1 MEAKSVKAK
10 LTPSDV
16 SIPRPV
22 ILSEAKDPLHDR
34 ATCGLKR
41 SVYKRSVRLKV
52 SRHARCCLLLALLL
66 FAARCCVYAQAPAPS
81 FDLVITNGHI
91 IDGTGSPWY
100 SSDLGVRDG
109 KVAAIGN
116 LAAAHRQRTID
127 AAGKVVAPGFIDMLG
142 QSEMTIL
149 VDPRLPSKIFQGI
162 TSEITG
168 EGSSIAPLNDA
179 IIQAD
184 RSGYEHLKITP
195 DWRTFRQYFARLE
208 KQGMGIN
215 LASYVGA
222 TQVRRM
228 VLGDD
233 DKQPT
238 PEQLDQMKA
247 LVREAMKDGAVGV
260 STSLQYAPAPYA
272 KTEEL
277 IALATETGK
286 YGGIY
291 ATHMRNEGDTVLETL
306 DEALRIGREAHV
318 PVEIWHIKVAGKNN
332 WGRMPEV
339 VAKINAAR
347 AAGTDVTAD
356 TYAYTA
362 WFNDFS
368 AFIPPWAHD
377 GGTAKLVERL
387 KEPTTRER
395 IRKDMMIPSKTWNNE
410 WQEIPGPDA
419 VMIGA
424 VQNPKLLPLQGKR
437 LSEIAKLWNKD
448 PLDALFDF
456 LIEDPYAGVAVFAM
470 SQPDVTLA
478 LQQPWVSIDNDS
490 EGTSPD
496 GLLGQE
502 HPHPRAYGT
511 FPRILSKYVHEEKVL
526 TLEDAIRKFSALPAQ
541 RLRLADRGVLKAGMW
556 ADVVIFDPATVRDRA
571 TFDNPNQ
578 LSEGMEYV
586 LVNGVPVIDQGKMTG
601 AFPGK
606 VLRGAGY
613 LP

>member
-1 MEAKSVKAK
+1 MNNRIEITLSTTIR
-10 LTPSDV
+10 TPIV
-16 SIPRPV
+16 
-22 ILSEAKDPLHDR
+22 LAF
-34 ATCGLKR
+34 
-41 SVYKRSVRLKV
+41 
-52 SRHARCCLLLALLL
+52 LLLSSLAL
-66 FAARCCVYAQAPAPS
+66 AQTPS

-100 SSDLGVRDG
+100 SGDIGIRDG
-109 KVAAIGN
+109 KIAAIGN
-116 LAAAHRQRTID
+116 LTAAPRKRTID

-142 QSEMTIL
+142 QSELTIL
-149 VDPRLPSKIFQGI
+149 VDPRLPSKIYQGI

-179 IIQAD
+179 IIQSD
-184 RSGYEHLKITP
+184 RGGFEHFKVTP
-195 DWRTFRQYFARLE
+195 DWRTFRQYFGRLE

-228 VLGDD
+228 VLGDN

-238 PEQLDQMKA
+238 SPQLAQMQA
-247 LVREAMKDGAVGV
+247 LVREAMKDGTVGV
-260 STSLQYAPAPYA
+260 STSLEYAPAPYA

-277 IALATETGK
+277 IALAAEAAK
-286 YGGIY
+286 FGGIY
-291 ATHMRNEGDTVLETL
+291 ATHMRDESASVLEAI
-306 DEALRIGREAHV
+306 DEALRIGREAHI
-318 PVEIWHIKVAGKNN
+318 PVEIWHIKVAGKDN

-347 AAGTDVTAD
+347 AAGADVSAD

-362 WFNDFS
+362 WYNGFS
-368 AFIPPWAHD
+368 AFIPPWGHD
-377 GGTAKLVERL
+377 GGDAKLVERL
-387 KEPTTRER
+387 KDPVTRAR
-395 IRKDMMIPSKTWNNE
+395 IRKDMLTPSKEWDNE

-419 VMIGA
+419 IMIGA
-424 VQNPKLLPLQGKR
+424 VENPAMAPLLGKR
-437 LSEIAKLWNKD
+437 LSEIAKASNQD
-448 PLDALFDF
+448 PMDALFDI
-456 LIEDPYAGVAVFAM
+456 LTQDPSTEVAVFGM

-478 LQQPWVSIDNDS
+478 LQQPWVAIDNDS
-490 EGTSPD
+490 EGTAPD
-496 GLLGQE
+496 GILGQS

-511 FPRILSKYVHEEKVL
+511 FPRILAKYVREEKAL

-541 RLRLADRGVLKAGMW
+541 RMRFTDRGVLKAGMW

-601 AFPGK
+601 ALPGK

-613 LP
+613 VP

>member
-1 MEAKSVKAK
+1 MRGGVVGSRTSLRSK
-10 LTPSDV
+10 
-16 SIPRPV
+16 
-22 ILSEAKDPLHDR
+22 R
-34 ATCGLKR
+34 ALLLGFWM
-41 SVYKRSVRLKV
+41 
-52 SRHARCCLLLALLL
+52 LLLATHLH
-66 FAARCCVYAQAPAPS
+66 AQTPP
-81 FDLVITNGHI
+81 FDLIITNGHI
-91 IDGTGSPWY
+91 IDGTSSPWY
-100 SSDLGVRDG
+100 SADLGIRDG
-109 KVAAIGN
+109 KIAAIGN
-116 LAAAHRQRTID
+116 LAAHPRHRTID

-149 VDPRLPSKIFQGI
+149 VDSRLPSKVFQGI

-208 KQGMGIN
+208 RQGMGIN

-233 DKQPT
+233 DKQPSA
-238 PEQLDQMKA
+238 EQLDQMQA

-260 STSLQYAPAPYA
+260 STSLQYPPAPYA
-272 KTEEL
+272 KTDEL
-277 IALATETGK
+277 IALASEAGK
-286 YGGIY
+286 FGGIY
-291 ATHMRNEGDTVLETL
+291 ATHMRNEADSVLDAI
-306 DEALRIGREAHV
+306 DEALHIGRAAHV

-339 VAKINAAR
+339 IAKINAAR

-362 WFNDFS
+362 WYNDFS

-387 KEPTTRER
+387 KDPATRDR
-395 IRKDMMIPSKTWNNE
+395 IRKDMLTPSKAWDNE

-424 VQNPKLLPLQGKR
+424 VQNPKLLPLEGNR

-448 PLDALFDF
+448 PIDALFDF
-456 LIEDPYAGVAVFAM
+456 LIEDPNTGVAVFAM
-470 SQPDVTLA
+470 SQPDVTVA
-478 LQQPWVSIDNDS
+478 LQQPWVSVDNDS

-496 GLLGQE
+496 GILGQE

-511 FPRILSKYVHEEKVL
+511 FPRILSKYVREEKVL

-541 RLRLADRGVLKAGMW
+541 RMRLADRGVLKAGMW

-586 LVNGVPVIDQGKMTG
+586 LVNGVTVIDQGKMTG
-601 AFPGK
+601 ALPGK

-613 LP
+613 AP

>member
-1 MEAKSVKAK
+1 MERNMFKRLSA
-10 LTPSDV
+10 TIR
-16 SIPRPV
+16 IPV
-22 ILSEAKDPLHDR
+22 F
-34 ATCGLKR
+34 
-41 SVYKRSVRLKV
+41 
-52 SRHARCCLLLALLL
+52 LALLL
-66 FAARCCVYAQAPAPS
+66 LCSLALAQTPS
-81 FDLVITNGHI
+81 FDLVITHGHI

-100 SSDLGVRDG
+100 SGDIGIRDG
-109 KVAAIGN
+109 KIAAIGN
-116 LAAAHRQRTID
+116 LTPSQRMRTID
-127 AAGKVVAPGFIDMLG
+127 AGGKVVAPGFIDMLG
-142 QSEMTIL
+142 QSELTIL

-179 IIQAD
+179 IIQSD
-184 RSGYEHLKITP
+184 RSGFEHFKVTP
-195 DWRTFRQYFARLE
+195 DWRTFRQYFGRLE

-238 PEQLDQMKA
+238 PAQLEQMQA
-247 LVREAMKDGAVGV
+247 LVREAMKDGTVGV
-260 STSLQYAPAPYA
+260 STSLEYAPAPYA

-277 IALATETGK
+277 IALAAEASK
-286 YGGIY
+286 FGGIY
-291 ATHMRNEGDTVLETL
+291 ATHMRDESASVLEAI
-306 DEALRIGREAHV
+306 DEALRIGRQAHI
-318 PVEIWHIKVAGKNN
+318 PVEIWHIKVAGKDN

-347 AAGTDVTAD
+347 AAGADVSAD

-362 WFNDFS
+362 WYNGFS

-377 GGTAKLVERL
+377 GGDAKLVERL
-387 KEPTTRER
+387 KDPVTRAR
-395 IRKDMMIPSKTWNNE
+395 IRKDMLTPSKAWDNE

-419 VMIGA
+419 IMIGA
-424 VQNPKLLPLQGKR
+424 VENPALVPLLGKR
-437 LSEIAKLWNKD
+437 LSETAKSSNKD
-448 PLDALFDF
+448 PMDALFDI
-456 LIEDPYAGVAVFAM
+456 LIQDPSTEVAVFGM

-478 LQQPWVSIDNDS
+478 LQQPWVAIDNDS
-490 EGTSPD
+490 EGTSPE
-496 GLLGQE
+496 GILGQS

-511 FPRILSKYVHEEKVL
+511 FPRILAKYVREERVL

-541 RLRLADRGVLKAGMW
+541 RMRLTDRGVLKAGMW
-556 ADVVIFDPATVRDRA
+556 ADVVIFDPATVHDRA

-601 AFPGK
+601 ALPGK

-613 LP
+613 VP

>member
-1 MEAKSVKAK
+1 MKPK
-10 LTPSDV
+10 LNLNHDSTFP
-16 SIPRPV
+16 PV
-22 ILSEAKDPLHDR
+22 ILSGAKDPFHAR
-34 ATCGLKR
+34 ATCGSKR
-41 SVYKRSVRLKV
+41 SFHQGAVRLGPP
-52 SRHARCCLLLALLL
+52 RHARCCLLFVLLL
-66 FAARCCVYAQAPAPS
+66 FTGPSCLSAQAPVLS
-81 FDLVITNGHI
+81 FDLVITHGHI

-100 SSDLGVRDG
+100 SADLGIRDG

-116 LAAAHRQRTID
+116 LAAHRRRRTID

-179 IIQAD
+179 IIQSD
-184 RSGYEHLKITP
+184 RSGYDHFKITP

-238 PEQLDQMKA
+238 PEQLGQMKA
-247 LVREAMKDGAVGV
+247 LVGEAMKDGAVGV

-277 IALATETGK
+277 IALATEAGK
-286 YGGIY
+286 FGGVY
-291 ATHMRNEGDTVLETL
+291 ATHMRDEGDTVLEAL
-306 DEALRIGREAHV
+306 DEALRIGCDAHV

-339 VAKINAAR
+339 VDKINAAR
-347 AAGTDVTAD
+347 AAGADVTAN

-362 WFNDFS
+362 WYNDFS

-377 GGTAKLVERL
+377 GGAAKLVERL
-387 KEPTTRER
+387 KDPATRER
-395 IRKDMMIPSKTWNNE
+395 IRKDILSPSKGWQNE

-424 VQNPKLLPLQGKR
+424 VQNPKLLPLEGKR
-437 LSEIAKLWNKD
+437 LSEIAKLWKKD
-448 PLDALFDF
+448 PIDALFDF
-456 LIEDPYAGVAVFAM
+456 LIEDPYTGVAVFGM

-490 EGTSPD
+490 EGTSPE
-496 GLLGQE
+496 GLLGQA

-511 FPRILSKYVHEEKVL
+511 FPRILSKYVREEKVL

-541 RLRLADRGVLKAGMW
+541 RMRLTDRGVLKAGMW

-578 LSEGMEYV
+578 LSEGMQYV

-601 AFPGK
+601 ALPGK
-606 VLRGAGY
+606 VLRGSGY
-613 LP
+613 VP